1 MSPRPPGRARTVP
14 TTVVVPS
21 PLSCPGVREMEEL
34 FLQLW
39 AEVARLQELCSEQ
52 GRLLQRLRARKG
64 PVLDIP
70 VSLPI
75 QCTED
80 AVTGEGQRSPESH
93 QNHPGAPTSS
103 ASNLEGSAH
112 PMEQPQAASR
122 LPLSPGNGVGTGG
135 AAAFGST
142 EGEKGAVPTWMRTW
156 ILPVP
161 REGGRAPCSP
171 RDLETLN
178 PGAEGSFLNLLDLYE
193 APGVLE
199 REDAPR
205 DGALPV
211 EAPVEIRGPV
221 KVIREAGGS
230 CGIRDSSSSSPS
242 VPDPREVWQSGV
254 IALKSLWAPSFL
266 VPRGIGYRNPPGSQ
280 PGRPSRDP
288 GGGFEDPLEESAGG
302 KALSVSFGSSS

>member
-221 KVIREAGGS
+221 KTSWTPG
-230 CGIRDSSSSSPS
+230 
-242 VPDPREVWQSGV
+242 
-254 IALKSLWAPSFL
+254 WA
-266 VPRGIGYRNPPGSQ
+266 
-280 PGRPSRDP
+280 
-288 GGGFEDPLEESAGG
+288 LEEGTLGPGPACEAAPACDLRQEIFPPDAAGH
-302 KALSVSFGSSS
+302 AEYLSHILAHLE